1 MWFIRRWYAIPLLRS
16 FRRMASHHRHY
27 RTRSP
32 RMMMRGP
39 ENGLFQT
46 LGMTAVAE
54 LPGSNPGGR
63 HHPSVPMTLSAV
75 NNIEYA
81 PAWEC

>member
-1 MWFIRRWYAIPLLRS
+1 
-16 FRRMASHHRHY
+16 
-27 RTRSP
+27 
-32 RMMMRGP
+32 MMRGP
-39 ENGLFQT
+39 ANGLFQT
-46 LGMTAVAE
+46 LGLTAVAE